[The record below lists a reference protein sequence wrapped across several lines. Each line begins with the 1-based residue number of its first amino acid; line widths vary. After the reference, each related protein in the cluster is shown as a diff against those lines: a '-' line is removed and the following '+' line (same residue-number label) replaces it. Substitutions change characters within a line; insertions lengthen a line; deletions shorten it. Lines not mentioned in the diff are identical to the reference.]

1 MKFNL
6 EIEEKGV
13 DPSTVTNYE
22 EVKQEIVDKLQGIK
36 ARCPNLTDKPLIY
49 HVDVAAMYPN
59 IILSNRLQ
67 PVAIVNEKIC
77 AGCIFNKP
85 ENDCKRNLDWQW
97 RGDLLPLNRREFE
110 MVKGQL

>member
-1 MKFNL
+1 M
-6 EIEEKGV
+6 
-13 DPSTVTNYE
+13 
-22 EVKQEIVDKLQGIK
+22 
-36 ARCPNLTDKPLIY
+36 IY

-85 ENDCKRNLDWQW
+85 ESNCKRPLEWQW
-97 RGDLLPLNRREFE
+97 KGEVFPINRGEFE
-110 MVKGQL
+110 QIKCQLNEEEKQSSNLKSMNQQEN

>member
-1 MKFNL
+1 MLSTFKVITDLQQQLALLRDTPNRL
-6 EIEEKGV
+6 E
-13 DPSTVTNYE
+13 
-22 EVKQEIVDKLQGIK
+22 
-36 ARCPNLTDKPLIY
+36 KPMIY
-49 HVDVAAMYPN
+49 HLDVAAMYPN